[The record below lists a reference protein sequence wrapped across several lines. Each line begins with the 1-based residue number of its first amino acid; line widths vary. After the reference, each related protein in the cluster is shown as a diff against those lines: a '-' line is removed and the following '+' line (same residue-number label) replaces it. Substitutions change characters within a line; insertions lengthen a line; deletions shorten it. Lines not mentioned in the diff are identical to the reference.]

1 MAQDQQHNDDLEVS
15 EAELLRR
22 CEVTTYRASGP
33 GGQKRNKTDS
43 AVRLRHRQSG
53 LMVIATESR
62 SQHENR
68 KRAVRRMRERI
79 AAEVR
84 DPVVLEDYRVP
95 DALRGLLP
103 GSGRAKARSAHRRL
117 CAGDQATARPVRG
130 DRLLGGRHRA
140 PSGPDHGRGVQAAA
154 RVPLGRQGYQCPAS
168 RARSAPP
175 ALVELPCA
183 FPNAL
188 P

>member
-1 MAQDQQHNDDLEVS
+1 MAEDQQHEDDLEVS

-22 CEVTTYRASGP
+22 CDVTTYRASGP

-68 KRAVRRMRERI
+68 KKAVRRMRERI

-95 DALRGLLP
+95 TALRGLLP
-103 GSGRAKARSAHRRL
+103 GSGQPRPGLRTADYARAIKQLLDLFAAADCSV
-117 CAGDQATARPVRG
+117 ATT
-130 DRLLGGRHRA
+130 GRHLGLTTAAVSKLLLESPWAVKAANSLRQT
-140 PSGPDHGRGVQAAA
+140 RGL
-154 RVPLGRQGYQCPAS
+154 RPLR
-168 RARSAPP
+168 
-175 ALVELPCA
+175 
-183 FPNAL
+183 
-188 P
+188 